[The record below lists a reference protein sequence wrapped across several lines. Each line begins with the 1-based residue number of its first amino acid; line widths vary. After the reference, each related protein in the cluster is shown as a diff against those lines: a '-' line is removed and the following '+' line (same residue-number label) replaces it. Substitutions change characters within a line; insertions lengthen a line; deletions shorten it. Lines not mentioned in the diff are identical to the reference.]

1 MPPQIFTTD
10 ELKAMPLDTKG
21 YIYLTVAE
29 EYWRSLGHGTSK
41 DIEEAGEYSLE
52 DFVERFTYCEYGVT
66 FIPIDSTYI

>member
-41 DIEEAGEYSLE
+41 DIEEEKALKFYKIQ
-52 DFVERFTYCEYGVT
+52 RK
-66 FIPIDSTYI
+66 